1 VKGLG
6 LEAVER
12 VARKWVVPVLGLETV
27 ELMAPRKRVVLVLGL
42 EAVELMAPRKR
53 VVLVLGLE
61 AVAGSGFG
69 SGWVVDF
76 LG

>member
-1 VKGLG
+1 VVPVLG

-42 EAVELMAPRKR
+42 EAV
-53 VVLVLGLE
+53 
-61 AVAGSGFG
+61 AGSGFG

>member
-1 VKGLG
+1 M
-6 LEAVER
+6 VER

-42 EAVELMAPRKR
+42 EAV
-53 VVLVLGLE
+53 
-61 AVAGSGFG
+61 AGSGFG

>member
-1 VKGLG
+1 M
-6 LEAVER
+6 
-12 VARKWVVPVLGLETV
+12 ARKWVVPVLGLETV
-27 ELMAPRKRVVLVLGL
+27 ELMARKRVVLVLD
-42 EAVELMAPRKR
+42 
-53 VVLVLGLE
+53 LE

>member
-1 VKGLG
+1 VVPVLG
-6 LEAVER
+6 LETVELM
-12 VARKWVVPVLGLETV
+12 ARKWVVPVLGLETV
-27 ELMAPRKRVVLVLGL
+27 ELMARKRVVLVLD
-42 EAVELMAPRKR
+42 
-53 VVLVLGLE
+53 LE

>member
-1 VKGLG
+1 M
-6 LEAVER
+6 
-12 VARKWVVPVLGLETV
+12 ARKWVVPVLGLETV
-27 ELMAPRKRVVLVLGL
+27 ELMARKRVVLVLGL